1 MKSIA
6 NAAVFTGRPLH
17 GFPAQEDLNKAAD
30 KDPYFQKITNERKHY
45 LLKYVKFTNW
55 KQLVTYLAIYFY
67 IKILKSCFFVYEF

>member
-1 MKSIA
+1 MKAIA

-45 LLKYVKFTNW
+45 LLKYVKLTN
-55 KQLVTYLAIYFY
+55 
-67 IKILKSCFFVYEF
+67 